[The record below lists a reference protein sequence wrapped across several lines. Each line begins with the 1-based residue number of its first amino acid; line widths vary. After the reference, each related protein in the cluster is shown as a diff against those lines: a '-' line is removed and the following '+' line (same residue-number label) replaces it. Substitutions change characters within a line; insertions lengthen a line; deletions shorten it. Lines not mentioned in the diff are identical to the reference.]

1 MPMSIPD
8 LTRLHESTLR
18 AMNLRNYL
26 RRREQQQESDL
37 AQTRAELVHVDTVY
51 RQLQDKCEA
60 EATPRLSEV
69 K

>member
-1 MPMSIPD
+1 MTLAD

-26 RRREQQQESDL
+26 RRRETQQEMDL
-37 AQTRAELVHVDTVY
+37 EHTRAELLQAETVY
-51 RQLQDKCEA
+51 GQLQAKCEE
-60 EATPRLSEV
+60 EATPKLPEV

>member
-1 MPMSIPD
+1 MTIAD

-26 RRREQQQESDL
+26 RRRETQQEMDL
-37 AQTRAELVHVDTVY
+37 ENTRAELLQAETVY
-51 RQLQDKCEA
+51 GQLQAKCEE
-60 EATPRLSEV
+60 EATPKMPEV